1 MVKHEVEAEE
11 LQAYLDGELTPARQ
25 GEIEQHLRGCADCAA
40 VLEDLKRVSAAL
52 QQWQVEPAPASL
64 RPPPVESE
72 KAKHL
77 RWWRWQTAAGLAAAA
92 AVVLVV
98 VSISVPNLL
107 RSRVSVD
114 EARRAQQ
121 TATATREAQPVAPP
135 PPESPRA
142 EIQNVPATP
151 PKAEAYRVK
160 PAAPEVAEEAPVEV
174 PGKAVAQVEGE
185 ADAFALEKKEAA
197 GETQGALA
205 DRTLARV
212 QPQAGR
218 ESASGTLG
226 ALQAAPSPDA
236 QVVGGAA
243 PAIASKSRAERSEV
257 LQLIAYNVSMT
268 VEVKEFSP
276 AKKKM
281 ESIVA
286 EAGGYIAQARSAE
299 TPNRPQRAD
308 LTLRVPVEQLNAVLD
323 ELRGLGRVVNEQI
336 SSEEVTDQVVDLEA
350 RLRNARATEQRL
362 IQVLNERT
370 GKVRDILEVEREIGR
385 TRQQIERMDAQRQN
399 LLQRAQMATIQVALV
414 EEFKAQLEPAPV
426 GTATRL
432 RNAFVEGYQGLVGT
446 LLGFV
451 FFFAR
456 YGLSLL
462 FWGGLLWLTGRAL
475 RRGWRRLSVT
485 G

>member
-25 GEIEQHLRGCADCAA
+25 AEIEQHLRGCADCAA

-64 RPPPVESE
+64 RPPAVELE

-98 VSISVPNLL
+98 VSISIPSLL
-107 RSRVSVD
+107 RSPVSLP
-114 EARRAQQ
+114 EAQRPQE
-121 TATATREAQPVAPP
+121 TATATREAQPAP

-160 PAAPEVAEEAPVEV
+160 PAAPPVAEEGPAEAPSKT
-174 PGKAVAQVEGE
+174 PAQPERE
-185 ADAFALEKKEAA
+185 ADRFARERKEAA
-197 GETQGALA
+197 GGVGGALA
-205 DRTLARV
+205 DRSLAQA

-218 ESASGTLG
+218 GIASGTLG
-226 ALQAAPSPDA
+226 ALQAAPSPGA
-236 QVVGGAA
+236 QVAGEAGSVMT
-243 PAIASKSRAERSEV
+243 KRLRAEPSEV
-257 LQLIAYNVSMT
+257 VQLIAYHVSLT
-268 VEVKEFSP
+268 VETKEFAA
-276 AKKKM
+276 AKKKV
-281 ESIVA
+281 ETVV
-286 EAGGYIAQARSAE
+286 EQAGGYIAQAHSAE
-299 TPNRPQRAD
+299 TPNQPQRAD
-308 LTLRVPVEQLNAVLD
+308 LTLRVPAEHLHAVLD

-336 SSEEVTDQVVDLEA
+336 SSEEVTGQVVDLET

-385 TRQQIERMDAQRQN
+385 TRQEIERMDAQRQN
-399 LLQRAQMATIQVALV
+399 LLQRAQMATIEVALV
-414 EEFKAQLEPAPV
+414 EEFKAQLQPAPV

-462 FWGGLLWLTGRAL
+462 FWGALLWLTGRGL
-475 RRGWRRLSVT
+475 RRGWRRLSVI